1 MPSHEEHS
9 TDDVKNEVFVV
20 EVEVV
25 DDDANLFPQNQI
37 KIFSNEENTVAPTSR
52 IIVAVVAIVVAHY
65 SYLLL
70 STMATFNCTVVQTS
84 PIPGQEPGT
93 SGLRKKTKEFMSPH
107 YLNNFVQA
115 VFDAV
120 IAGGTN
126 VSDGTLMVG
135 GDGRYYND
143 VAIQTIIKMG
153 VANGV
158 KRFWI
163 GKDGLLSTPAVS
175 ATIRERGPVWQ
186 TAFGAFI
193 LTASHNP
200 GGPTEDFG
208 IKYNTQNGGPAPEY
222 LMQTTFDNT
231 KSIAEYKICTDFPDV
246 DIYTVGS
253 TKVGNVVVEVISST
267 ESHVKLLKTIF
278 DFDAIKSLLDRKD
291 FTMVYDS
298 MHGVN
303 GKKEDII

>member
-1 MPSHEEHS
+1 VWLSAS
-9 TDDVKNEVFVV
+9 
-20 EVEVV
+20 
-25 DDDANLFPQNQI
+25 
-37 KIFSNEENTVAPTSR
+37 S
-52 IIVAVVAIVVAHY
+52 IIVAVVATVVAHY

-70 STMATFNCTVVQTS
+70 QSSSMTTYKCTVVQTT

-143 VAIQTIIKMG
+143 IAIQTIIKMG

-222 LMQTTFDNT
+222 LMQSTFDNT
-231 KSIAEYKICTDFPDV
+231 KSITEYKICTDFPNV
-246 DIYTVGS
+246 DISTVGS
-253 TKVGNVVVEVISST
+253 TKVGDVVVEVISST
-267 ESHVKLLKTIF
+267 DSHVKLLKTIF
-278 DFDAIKSLLDRKD
+278 DFDAIKTLLDRKD

-303 GKKEDII
+303 GKKKKRHSLLL